1 MNHNNSNTNIVT
13 IICRNIFRTLIYLMP
28 EAYSKSFQISE
39 MMSHIENVGMA
50 RMAIFRD
57 FKAYSATFS
66 TIQPF
71 SGILRD
77 IKVYSC
83 IFRHY
88 WGILSH
94 ILTWSELCINLVS
107 TTVPYL
113 KPLAHLEP
121 EASSNTCWTCKMIRY
136 IQSPGIQMHIQPHS
150 QVCNYWRKGEGRE
163 TIFSIFKKG

>member
-1 MNHNNSNTNIVT
+1 
-13 IICRNIFRTLIYLMP
+13 MP

-88 WGILSH
+88 
-94 ILTWSELCINLVS
+94 
-107 TTVPYL
+107 
-113 KPLAHLEP
+113 
-121 EASSNTCWTCKMIRY
+121 
-136 IQSPGIQMHIQPHS
+136 
-150 QVCNYWRKGEGRE
+150 
-163 TIFSIFKKG
+163 